1 MGHPVGC
8 LQIHGSKRQSTT
20 HECYFIIDF
29 SFCARVSDRSAARDD
44 LQLKTPQQIKLLG
57 EISALHLISFQTKK
71 Y

>member
-44 LQLKTPQQIKLLG
+44 LQLRT
-57 EISALHLISFQTKK
+57 S
-71 Y
+71 